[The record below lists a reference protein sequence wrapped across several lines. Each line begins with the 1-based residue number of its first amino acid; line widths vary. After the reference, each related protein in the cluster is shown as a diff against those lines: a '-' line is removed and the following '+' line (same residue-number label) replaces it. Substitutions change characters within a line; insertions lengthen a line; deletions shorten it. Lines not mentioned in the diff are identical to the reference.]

1 MGLPIS
7 DWIWL
12 LGIVLL
18 VMLFM
23 GPGLWSNHDELPI
36 TYAWRRWKK
45 NREQAKREAA
55 EAAGKPAPEGESAK
69 KSDGETKPRE

>member
-12 LGIVLL
+12 LGIVAL

-36 TYAWRRWKK
+36 TYLWRRWTQRRARAR
-45 NREQAKREAA
+45 RESREAGNSSG
-55 EAAGKPAPEGESAK
+55 EAGADARKPK
-69 KSDGETKPRE
+69 